1 MGQHVHTRAQE
12 RFIETSRYLHYR
24 MKNASPRY
32 TEFYKKMIDANEKRF
47 KSELCKDCKPYYKE
61 FIKTA
66 KHLHGGK
73 P

>member
-1 MGQHVHTRAQE
+1 
-12 RFIETSRYLHYR
+12 